1 MLSRELPTANLS
13 TTLLSVAVVLGT
25 HRDVEREGCRS
36 RYHRGRA
43 NFHRMTKNFPRI
55 RVLGAGLAGPEA
67 ALQAARRGCCVDLY
81 EMRPARSTEA
91 HQTADFAELVCSN
104 SLKSESE
111 YTAPWLLKQE
121 MRRAGSVLL
130 QAADASAVPAGH
142 ALAVDRVEFSR
153 LVAEAIAAEPRITV
167 RREEVTALD
176 PADGWTV
183 IASGPLTSPA
193 LSAAIAALTGSE
205 HLAFYDSI
213 SPIVDAESIDM
224 DRVYMAA
231 RWDKGTADYINC
243 PMTAEEYDRFYDALV
258 TAESVQEKEW
268 EKLTYFEGCL
278 PIEELARRGRD
289 TPRFGPMKPVG
300 LRDPRTGKTPWAVV
314 QLRCEN
320 LRADSYNLVG
330 FQNHLKFSEQARVL
344 RLIPGLENAK
354 FLRYGQIHRNTYI
367 NAPTLLT
374 ETLQLR
380 DHLRILFAG
389 QISGVE
395 GYTESIATG
404 MLAGL
409 YAAELAHGQ
418 QPEPVPRAT
427 GLGSLVHYIT
437 HADPTRFQPANITFD
452 LLEPLGE
459 DVRRKVRD
467 KRERHKMQCERSL
480 AQFDVWWDRFR
491 GASHASCGVGQPAV
505 LGLFILAMLLSIA
518 TPRSFAWGRDGHK
531 IINRVAMDSLPA
543 NTPAFLRTPKALDEI
558 GYLGPEP
565 DRWRSAAEPELSS
578 SASPEHFIDLE
589 LADLVAPDGLPT
601 ERYDFLDDLNAAN
614 RLHPD
619 LADRLTPQN
628 VGMLPWQAEED
639 FERLTVDMA
648 DYRQLQRARAD
659 TYGAEQAVLYDIGC
673 LGHYVGDGSQPL
685 HTTVNYNGWVENEN
699 PERFSRQ
706 HGIHSRFETEF
717 VHNNLQARD
726 VAPLIPM
733 ARTLNAPFQDF
744 LSYLRASHAQVIQ
757 VYRFDKQ
764 SAFDGHGTLASRTFT
779 AERLA
784 AGATMLRDM
793 IYTAWLDSGELRTA
807 PDGP

>member
-1 MLSRELPTANLS
+1 
-13 TTLLSVAVVLGT
+13 
-25 HRDVEREGCRS
+25 
-36 RYHRGRA
+36 
-43 NFHRMTKNFPRI
+43 
-55 RVLGAGLAGPEA
+55 
-67 ALQAARRGCCVDLY
+67 
-81 EMRPARSTEA
+81 
-91 HQTADFAELVCSN
+91 
-104 SLKSESE
+104 
-111 YTAPWLLKQE
+111 

-130 QAADASAVPAGH
+130 QAADAAAVPAGH

-153 LVAEAIAAEPRITV
+153 LVAEAIAAEPGVTV
-167 RREEVTALD
+167 HREEVTSLD

-193 LSAAIAALTGSE
+193 LSGAIAQLTGSE

-224 DRVYMAA
+224 NRVYMAA

-243 PMTAEEYDRFYDALV
+243 PMTGEEYDRFYDALV

-367 NAPTLLT
+367 NAPRLLT

-380 DHLRILFAG
+380 DHPQILFAG

-409 YAAELAHGQ
+409 YAAALVRGQ
-418 QPEPVPRAT
+418 QPEPIPRAT

-437 HADPTRFQPANITFD
+437 HADPARFQPANITFD
-452 LLEPLGE
+452 LLEPLE
-459 DVRRKVRD
+459 EELRRKIRD
-467 KRERHKMQCERSL
+467 KRERHKLQCERSL
-480 AQFDVWWDRFR
+480 AQFDAWWQRYCSR
-491 GASHASCGVGQPAV
+491 SLAASGSGLPSV
-505 LGLFILAMLLSIA
+505 LGIFVLAMFLCLA
-518 TPRSFAWGRDGHK
+518 APHSFGWGRDGHK
-531 IINRVAMDSLPA
+531 IINRVAMETLPA
-543 NTPAFLRTPKALDEI
+543 NIPAFLRTPQALDEI
-558 GYLGPEP
+558 EYLGPEP
-565 DRWRSAAEPELSS
+565 DRWRSSAEPELSV
-578 SASPEHFIDLE
+578 AGAPEHFLDLE
-589 LADLVAPDGLPT
+589 LADLAAPNGLPT
-601 ERYDFLDDLNAAN
+601 ERYDFLDDLNEAD

-619 LADRLTPQN
+619 LAERLTPQK
-628 VGMLPWQAEED
+628 VGLLPWQAEED
-639 FERLTVDMA
+639 FERFTVDMG
-648 DYRQLQRARAD
+648 DYRRLQEARAE
-659 TYGAEQAVLYDIGC
+659 TYGAEQAILYDIGC
-673 LGHYVGDGSQPL
+673 LGHFVGDGSQPL
-685 HTTVNYNGWVENEN
+685 HTTINYNGWVTTDN
-699 PERFSRQ
+699 PEAFTRH
-706 HGIHSRFETEF
+706 HGIHSQFETDF
-717 VHNNLQARD
+717 VSANLRARD
-726 VAPLIPM
+726 VASLIPA
-733 ARTLNAPFQDF
+733 ARVLDAPFQDF
-744 LSYLRASHAQVIQ
+744 LLYLLTTHAQVAQ

-764 SAFDGHGTLASRTFT
+764 GGFDGHGSAASRSFT

-793 IYTAWLDSGELRTA
+793 IYTAWIDSARTKPDSGGL
-807 PDGP
+807 